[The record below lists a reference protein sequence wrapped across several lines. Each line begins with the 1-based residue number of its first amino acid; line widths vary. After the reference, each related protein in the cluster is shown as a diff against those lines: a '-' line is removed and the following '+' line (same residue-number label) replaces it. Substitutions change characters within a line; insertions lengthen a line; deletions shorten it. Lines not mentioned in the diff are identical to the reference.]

1 LMPIVFSKDGTCSA
15 RNNDSINQFLSAS
28 RTCCRVPGR

>member
-1 LMPIVFSKDGTCSA
+1 MPIVYFQSGTCSA
-15 RNNDSINQFLSAS
+15 RNGDTINQTLRAS